1 MNFEAWKFSE
11 KEKKLKKDQ
20 EKKELQQYLDKQK
33 THEVTKK
40 QIETHMIAEQQLSDL
55 KELVDNGIIS
65 QEQAEHIINHEEL
78 DSQDIKE
85 IFDNIDKIED
95 IKDIDNYLP
104 SDLRVSKDQYQQA
117 MVNEI
122 YRTQTLVKIKTALTI
137 LSQQTGVN
145 NQWGVH
151 LFSWFLWVLDQNLI
165 LIQEHN
171 IDMKNSLETIHI
183 SENPHLKKW
192 FWSDFFTT
200 LKEIFK

>member
-1 MNFEAWKFSE
+1 
-11 KEKKLKKDQ
+11 
-20 EKKELQQYLDKQK
+20 
-33 THEVTKK
+33 
-40 QIETHMIAEQQLSDL
+40 
-55 KELVDNGIIS
+55 
-65 QEQAEHIINHEEL
+65 
-78 DSQDIKE
+78 
-85 IFDNIDKIED
+85 
-95 IKDIDNYLP
+95 
-104 SDLRVSKDQYQQA
+104 
-117 MVNEI
+117 
-122 YRTQTLVKIKTALTI
+122 LVKIKTALTI

>member
-1 MNFEAWKFSE
+1 
-11 KEKKLKKDQ
+11 
-20 EKKELQQYLDKQK
+20 
-33 THEVTKK
+33 
-40 QIETHMIAEQQLSDL
+40 MIAEQQLSDL

-117 MVNEI
+117 MVNEV

-145 NQWGVH
+145 NQ
-151 LFSWFLWVLDQNLI
+151 
-165 LIQEHN
+165 
-171 IDMKNSLETIHI
+171 
-183 SENPHLKKW
+183 
-192 FWSDFFTT
+192 
-200 LKEIFK
+200 